1 MAPTGIDEKVVPAG
15 TWESTSG
22 PLPPGAEEAP
32 KDDIS
37 TGQKIDEAV
46 ERHRTA
52 YSGYMAT
59 LQEIR
64 RLYMGKVHKETDS
77 MRVAGEKKEP
87 KALIEHGTLDTNRC
101 VESSVSSGH
110 AMTFSD
116 DPWIEPYGIGIGDED
131 MALAHRVR
139 ANMNRQH
146 YEAGFRSVA
155 LDLRRWCYLYGTVI
169 AKTTWEQKNFLI
181 ERPEGWVQ
189 ETSFDGPRFSY
200 VPMWRFHWLDDGKEC
215 NTVSWVCEEVELTEE
230 QIKKLI
236 DAGKDY
242 RRQKEDEEKANGR
255 EIGGHGIVIHD
266 WEAIKKAA
274 GENSNETAEAIRQE
288 SGRSGESDAPY
299 LGYLWWGVH
308 PTLKSK
314 KDPTRPDERS
324 WYIISVKGVGPI
336 FEAPALYAHGGNPY
350 DKATIIREDETFTG
364 WGMGTIARLPQIAMN
379 KRMMTIDK
387 GIALA
392 TFGMYTR
399 TGGPPNKAT
408 EAIKVSPCR
417 TFDDVVEGAIKPM
430 TINLQGIAPAM
441 QMNAYEANGIQY
453 ATGGTMSEQ
462 AAATGGTAREYVG
475 VSSVASRRAGT
486 TAENFGDQLLR
497 PMLYK
502 QDSMNGQFLGKDF
515 SFTWYDERGNMVNQ
529 KIPGNYPAGKF
540 RWLIK
545 YALDIEFRPKII
557 RQTTQVMAQ
566 LVSLL
571 AIGKDSAT
579 VGPLLLSVTLPGIM
593 QFIRKV
599 ALMSNVN
606 PDDALSP
613 ESVKM
618 VLAAINPAA
627 QAMAAQ
633 PPEGPPPQPGMPT
646 APVPSPEQQQL
657 MAAMAAQGG
666 QPA

>member
-1 MAPTGIDEKVVPAG
+1 MAT
-15 TWESTSG
+15 
-22 PLPPGAEEAP
+22 EEAVAP
-32 KDDIS
+32 PVNKPDES
-37 TGQKIDEAV
+37 KETGRLIDEAV

-52 YSGYMAT
+52 YSGYMET
-59 LQEIR
+59 IQEIR
-64 RLYMGKVHKETDS
+64 RLYMGKVHKEADS
-77 MRVAGEKKEP
+77 RLVAGEKKEP

-116 DPWIEPYGIGIGDED
+116 DPWIEPYGVGIGDED
-131 MALAHRVR
+131 MALAYRVR

-155 LDLRRWCYLYGTVI
+155 LDLRRWCYLYGTVV
-169 AKTTWEQKNFLI
+169 AKTTWEQKNFLV
-181 ERPEGWVQ
+181 ERPEGWVR
-189 ETSFDGPRFSY
+189 ESSFDGPRFSY
-200 VPMWRFHWLDDGKEC
+200 VPIWRFHWCDDGKEC
-215 NTVSWVCEEVELTEE
+215 DTVSWVCEEVELTEE
-230 QIKKLI
+230 QILNLI
-236 DAGKDY
+236 DAAKDY
-242 RRQKEDEEKANGR
+242 RKQKEDQEAAEGI
-255 EIGGHGIVIHD
+255 EPGSHGIVVND
-266 WEAIKKAA
+266 WKEIKGA
-274 GENSNETAEAIRQE
+274 GGDEHSNATAEVLRTEA
-288 SGRSGESDAPY
+288 GRSGDSDTPY
-299 LGYLWWGVH
+299 LGYLRWGVH
-308 PTLKSK
+308 PTKKSK
-314 KDPTRPDERS
+314 KHPDRPDERN
-324 WYIISVKGVGPI
+324 WYIISIKGLGPI
-336 FEAPALYAHGGNPY
+336 FEAPGLYAHGGNPY

-399 TGGPPNKAT
+399 TGAPPNKAT
-408 EAIKVSPCR
+408 EKINVSPCR
-417 TFDDVVEGAIKPM
+417 AFDDILEGMIRPVP
-430 TINLQGIAPAM
+430 INLQGLQPAM
-441 QMNAYEANGIQY
+441 AMNAYEASGIQF

-462 AAATGGTAREYVG
+462 AASTGGTAREYLG

-486 TAENFGDQLLR
+486 TAENFADQLLR

-515 SFTWYDERGNMVNQ
+515 SFTWYDDRGAMIRQ
-529 KIPGNYPAGKF
+529 GFEGAYPAGKF

-545 YALDIEFRPKII
+545 LALDIEFRPKII

-571 AIGKDSAT
+571 AIGKDSPT
-579 VGPLLLSVTLPGIM
+579 LGPILLGATLPGIM

-613 ESVKM
+613 DMAKQI
-618 VLAAINPAA
+618 LAAVAA
-627 QAMAAQ
+627 MTQQMSAP
-633 PPEGPPPQPGMPT
+633 PPEVAPGPDGMP
-646 APVPSPEQQQL
+646 AGGPIPPMNPQQ
-657 MAAMAAQGG
+657 AAMLAAQGG